1 MGSARPPED
10 LRCSVVHPGP
20 RKRVSW
26 VGAGGS
32 QAPAPHA
39 RCLHRKL
46 RLTQPVSLLTCCP
59 PAPAGAGEVGGVGGG
74 GDRGMLQGS
83 WERRDREAG
92 PLPRSPEGRGRW
104 QVTPP
109 ALRRTRLPQAW
120 EPAARVSLGTR
131 PGVRRS
137 PRGLPSLSAW
147 CRRPVSPRAHAS
159 RPLARRWLTSP
170 PLEFK
175 IPAAPLARHRLP
187 RLFFV
192 LFFKLSLR

>member
-1 MGSARPPED
+1 MGSARLPED
-10 LRCSVVHPGP
+10 LHCSVVHPGP

-26 VGAGGS
+26 VGEGGS

-46 RLTQPVSLLTCCP
+46 RLTQPVSLLTSRT
-59 PAPAGAGEVGGVGGG
+59 GWGRRGGRCRGW
-74 GDRGMLQGS
+74 GDRGMLLGS
-83 WERRDREAG
+83 WERRDLEAG
-92 PLPRSPEGRGRW
+92 RLPRSPEGRGAAAGHASRAAAHA
-104 QVTPP
+104 P
-109 ALRRTRLPQAW
+109 APSMGTGGPGLSGAHSRAH
-120 EPAARVSLGTR
+120 AAR
-131 PGVRRS
+131 PGGFHPCPPGAGGQS
-137 PRGLPSLSAW
+137 P
-147 CRRPVSPRAHAS
+147 PRAHAS

>member
-104 QVTPP
+104 QVTPA

-120 EPAARVSLGTR
+120 EPAARVSLGHT
-131 PGVRRS
+131 PGRTPLAPGASIPIRLVPAASLPESARLPAAGSPLADQSPFGVQNSRRS
-137 PRGLPSLSAW
+137 TCTTPSPS
-147 CRRPVSPRAHAS
+147 
-159 RPLARRWLTSP
+159 
-170 PLEFK
+170 
-175 IPAAPLARHRLP
+175 
-187 RLFFV
+187 FV
-192 LFFKLSLR
+192 FCFVF